1 MLTFALLIRSVG
13 RLAGAGRSV
22 VCLAGSGGGG
32 GGGCCLVWGSLPLSL
47 S

>member
-32 GGGCCLVWGSLPLSL
+32 GCCLVWGSLPLSL